1 MGFWLKSGKKYG
13 KRSKLIKKL
22 NQSSHTDEITGME
35 VWKGLRVNAYD
46 DFVTLSGRYVRD
58 DSEIYSFRFAFEGS
72 AKLKKSRI
80 RFKVNSFVKRSHEAY
95 EDGSIERLNLYEI
108 PREKKKSTLKHLSVK
123 AWKYEKFEA
132 SLPVGSDQFNE
143 YMPGGFQ
150 QFYEHRWHQNQELF
164 GYSDF

>member
-72 AKLKKSRI
+72 AKLKK
-80 RFKVNSFVKRSHEAY
+80 
-95 EDGSIERLNLYEI
+95 
-108 PREKKKSTLKHLSVK
+108 KS
-123 AWKYEKFEA
+123 Y
-132 SLPVGSDQFNE
+132 
-143 YMPGGFQ
+143 
-150 QFYEHRWHQNQELF
+150 
-164 GYSDF
+164 